1 MKRCLKVVVVVSVV
15 AALPILL
22 TQVTSAKYL
31 GNPSFLG
38 VWESVDPEDGSGQT
52 MLISGGENGVFSLY
66 VRETYWTACDG
77 RRGILTGTR

>member
-38 VWESVDPEDGSGQT
+38 V
-52 MLISGGENGVFSLY
+52 
-66 VRETYWTACDG
+66 G
-77 RRGILTGTR
+77 RVSILRTVAAKRC